1 MSDHD
6 PLCPWLEALKLP
18 ERFPD
23 LGGRVGIPDADQ
35 CDYEPLIAKV
45 RADERDKTMQRA
57 DIRAAIDMAVAA
69 ERERIAQALESQ
81 VIDAASGVIAVRW
94 AARIAR
100 DPALR
105 AGSTNEEA
113 R

>member
-1 MSDHD
+1 MTDHD

-45 RADERDKTMQRA
+45 RADERTLPG
-57 DIRAAIDMAVAA
+57 IAAAMA
-69 ERERIAQALESQ
+69 SQ
-81 VIDAASGVIAVRW
+81 WGRRSAVQL
-94 AARIAR
+94 
-100 DPALR
+100 ALR
-105 AGSTNEEA
+105 ADNA
-113 R
+113 